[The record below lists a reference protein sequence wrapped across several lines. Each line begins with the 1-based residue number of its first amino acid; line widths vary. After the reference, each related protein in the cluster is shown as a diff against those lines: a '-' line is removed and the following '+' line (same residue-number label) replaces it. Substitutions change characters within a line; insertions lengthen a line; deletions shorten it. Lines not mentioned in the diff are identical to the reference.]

1 MKERIKTII
10 AQVFDAC
17 RSEGMFTGELP
28 DFVVESPRSRE
39 HGDLAV
45 NVAMM
50 LAKSEK
56 KPPREIAQSLV
67 ARLQGC
73 DPVIEKLEIAGP
85 GFINFYLRQDAWHEV
100 LKDIEDQGSRFGSCR
115 VGKGRRVMVEFVSAN
130 PTGPLHIG
138 HGRGAALGDALARVL
153 AFAGFDVVREYYIND
168 IGNQM
173 QNLGRSLYLR
183 YQQLLKKDVEFPEEG
198 LYRGAYMLDIAR
210 DLILKQANKI
220 LDMPEDEAVGL
231 CTQFAASTILQGIED
246 DLELFGVKFDS
257 WFSEK
262 TLFDSGDVPAT
273 LEQMKVKGLAYESEG
288 ALWFKATDFGDEK
301 DRVMVRADGR
311 TTYFASDI
319 AYHKNKFQRGFERV
333 IDIWGA
339 DHHGY
344 VPRLAAIL
352 KAMGL
357 PQDALGVILV
367 QMVNLLRDG
376 QPVAMSTRSGEFV
389 TLREVIEEVGSDAAR
404 FMFLTRRSDAQLDF
418 DLEVAKKQSDE
429 NPVYYVQY
437 AHARICS
444 MIAKAV
450 EKGVPLS
457 KFADINAGLL
467 IEDEEREIIKKLAQ
481 FPELVA
487 GSALAAEPHR
497 VSAYLM
503 ELVGQFHSYYA
514 KHRVVT
520 DNQALSSARLNLMSG
535 IKTVLENGLALL
547 GVTAPEK
554 M

>member
-183 YQQLLKKDVEFPEEG
+183 YQQLLKKDVEFPEETSLPAIYNALKVAGPNGQVILEVVKHLDATKVKAISMHSTDG
-198 LYRGAYMLDIAR
+198 LQR
-210 DLILKQANKI
+210 
-220 LDMPEDEAVGL
+220 
-231 CTQFAASTILQGIED
+231 GIEVED
-246 DLELFGVKFDS
+246 MEEQITVPVGPEVFGEHF
-257 WFSEK
+257 
-262 TLFDSGDVPAT
+262 
-273 LEQMKVKGLAYESEG
+273 
-288 ALWFKATDFGDEK
+288 
-301 DRVMVRADGR
+301 
-311 TTYFASDI
+311 
-319 AYHKNKFQRGFERV
+319 
-333 IDIWGA
+333 
-339 DHHGY
+339 
-344 VPRLAAIL
+344 
-352 KAMGL
+352 
-357 PQDALGVILV
+357 
-367 QMVNLLRDG
+367 
-376 QPVAMSTRSGEFV
+376 
-389 TLREVIEEVGSDAAR
+389 
-404 FMFLTRRSDAQLDF
+404 
-418 DLEVAKKQSDE
+418 
-429 NPVYYVQY
+429 
-437 AHARICS
+437 
-444 MIAKAV
+444 
-450 EKGVPLS
+450 
-457 KFADINAGLL
+457 
-467 IEDEEREIIKKLAQ
+467 
-481 FPELVA
+481 
-487 GSALAAEPHR
+487 
-497 VSAYLM
+497 
-503 ELVGQFHSYYA
+503 
-514 KHRVVT
+514 
-520 DNQALSSARLNLMSG
+520 
-535 IKTVLENGLALL
+535 
-547 GVTAPEK
+547 
-554 M
+554 